1 MPITITTLVENC
13 VPPGGRGLIGE
24 HGIAHLIE
32 THDRTILFDTGQ
44 GLGLAQNA
52 SILGKDLTCID
63 TVVLSHGHYDHT
75 GGLQVLIERQVAFQL
90 IAHPMAF
97 DDKRS
102 CRNGEYRKIGMP
114 TTREQLD
121 AAGVKLRLADT
132 SVEIAPGIRTT
143 GEIPMTSDFEAVE
156 ESFFIAEGDH
166 MTPDA
171 MADDQSLII
180 ESDAGLVV
188 LTGCC
193 HRGLLNT
200 LQHVKQ
206 LTGHDKIH
214 AVVGGLHM
222 GGYAREKIQKTF
234 YHLQEFRVRHFGL
247 GHCTGTDATIA
258 FFDIFRRSSFINSIG
273 HVMKL

>member
-13 VPPGGRGLIGE
+13 VPLGGRGLIGE

-32 THDRTILFDTGQ
+32 TQDRTILFDTGQ
-44 GLGLAQNA
+44 GIGIAQNA
-52 SILGKDLTCID
+52 KILGKDLTCID
-63 TVVLSHGHYDHT
+63 TVILSHGHYDHA
-75 GGLQVLIERQVAFQL
+75 GGLQALIERRIAFEL
-90 IAHPMAF
+90 IAHPLAF

-102 CRNGEYRKIGMP
+102 SRNGEYRKAGIP
-114 TTREQLD
+114 VTKEQLTS
-121 AAGVKLRLADT
+121 AGVKLHLT
-132 SVEIAPGIRTT
+132 HESVQIAPGIRAT
-143 GEIPMTSDFEAVE
+143 GEIPMTSGFESVE
-156 ESFFIAEGDH
+156 KSFFIADGDH
-166 MTPDA
+166 MTPDT

-180 ESDAGLVV
+180 ESEAGLVV

-193 HRGLLNT
+193 HRGLINT
-200 LQHVKQ
+200 LEHVKQ
-206 LTGHDKIH
+206 LTGQDKIH

-234 YHLQEFRVRHFGL
+234 YHLQEYRVRHFGI

-258 FFDIFRRSSFINSIG
+258 FFDIFRRSSFINSVG